1 MDEPRFD
8 FYIHTYY
15 LKDFLEKFKEKKT
28 AQIVVLSIA
37 IIEAVL
43 QK

>member
-15 LKDFLEKFKEKKT
+15 RKGFLGKLKKKKT

>member
-15 LKDFLEKFKEKKT
+15 RKGFLGKLKKKT